1 MSETACDAALNAESP
16 SEEVRLRSELRPY
29 QLFMFGLGIYVLM
42 ALAAQTL
49 LPISESTGAILD
61 HLDNLVCLIFFADF
75 FINLYLAPSK
85 LRYLKWGWIDLVSS
99 IPMVDAL
106 RAGRIARMIRIM
118 RAFRGIRSARFV
130 AEHLVRCRADG
141 AFFGVALLSI
151 LLVLFSSIA
160 ILQVETQPESNI
172 RSPQDALWWAYAT
185 ITTVGYGDKYPVTS
199 EGRLIAAVL
208 MTAGVG
214 LFGSFTG
221 LIASW
226 VLSPGR
232 KDQEQDSELARLRE
246 QIEAIGRR
254 LAPGSGRSPDRATDA
269 DRSSPEPIETFRR
282 APRRGQESRAES
294 EEFWAD
300 ADAADGSDAQRLA
313 QIVAA
318 WPALTAEAKTRIV
331 AAVSSHQDAA

>member
-1 MSETACDAALNAESP
+1 MPDTDFESACEPTGDQND
-16 SEEVRLRSELRPY
+16 RLHSELGPY
-29 QLFMFGLGIYVLM
+29 QLFMFGLGIYVLF

-49 LPISESTGAILD
+49 LPLSESTSAILD
-61 HLDNLVCLIFFADF
+61 HIDNLVCLIFFADF

-85 LRYLKWGWIDLVSS
+85 LQYLKWGWIDLISS

-106 RAGRIARMIRIM
+106 RAGRIARMIRIL

-160 ILQVETQPESNI
+160 ILQVENAPESNI
-172 RSPQDALWWAYAT
+172 HSPQDALWWAYAT
-185 ITTVGYGDKYPVTS
+185 ITTVGYGDKYPVTP

-226 VLSPGR
+226 VLKPTQ
-232 KDQEQDSELARLRE
+232 KDTEQDSELTRLSE
-246 QIEAIGRR
+246 QVAAMERRIAIKPSG
-254 LAPGSGRSPDRATDA
+254 AWPG
-269 DRSSPEPIETFRR
+269 
-282 APRRGQESRAES
+282 
-294 EEFWAD
+294 
-300 ADAADGSDAQRLA
+300 DAADSERLA

-318 WPALTAEAKTRIV
+318 WPALPADAKARIL
-331 AAVSSHQDAA
+331 ADAVGHRADAA

>member
-1 MSETACDAALNAESP
+1 
-16 SEEVRLRSELRPY
+16 
-29 QLFMFGLGIYVLM
+29 MFGLGIYVLI
-42 ALAAQTL
+42 ALAVQTL
-49 LPISESTGAILD
+49 LPLSESTSAILD
-61 HLDNLVCLIFFADF
+61 HVDNLVCLIFFADF

-85 LRYLKWGWIDLVSS
+85 LQYLKWGWIDLVSS

-106 RAGRIARMIRIM
+106 RAGRIARMIRIL

-160 ILQVETQPESNI
+160 ILQVENAPESNI
-172 RSPQDALWWAYAT
+172 HSSQDALWWAYAT
-185 ITTVGYGDKYPVTS
+185 ITTVGYGDKYPVTP

-226 VLSPGR
+226 VLKPTR
-232 KDQEQDSELARLRE
+232 KDTDQDLELTRLRE
-246 QIEAIGRR
+246 QVVAIEQR
-254 LAPGSGRSPDRATDA
+254 LVPAPPGPQASG
-269 DRSSPEPIETFRR
+269 
-282 APRRGQESRAES
+282 
-294 EEFWAD
+294 
-300 ADAADGSDAQRLA
+300 AADSDQLS
-313 QIVAA
+313 QLIAA
-318 WPALTAEAKTRIV
+318 WPALPADAKARIL
-331 AAVSSHQDAA
+331 AAAASHRADAA

>member
-1 MSETACDAALNAESP
+1 MSEIACAAAPAELTGDQND
-16 SEEVRLRSELRPY
+16 RLRSELGPY
-29 QLFMFGLGIYVLM
+29 QLFMFGLGIYVLI

-49 LPISESTGAILD
+49 LPLSESTSAILD
-61 HLDNLVCLIFFADF
+61 HIDNLVCLIFFADF

-85 LRYLKWGWIDLVSS
+85 LQYLKWGWIDLVSS

-106 RAGRIARMIRIM
+106 RAGRIARMIRIL

-160 ILQVETQPESNI
+160 ILQVETAPESNI
-172 RSPQDALWWAYAT
+172 HSPQDALWWAYAT
-185 ITTVGYGDKYPVTS
+185 ITTVGYGDKYPVTP

-226 VLSPGR
+226 VLKPTR
-232 KDQEQDSELARLRE
+232 KDTEQDSELSRLRE
-246 QIEAIGRR
+246 QVAAIERR
-254 LAPGSGRSPDRATDA
+254 IVLGPT
-269 DRSSPEPIETFRR
+269 
-282 APRRGQESRAES
+282 GQRPS
-294 EEFWAD
+294 
-300 ADAADGSDAQRLA
+300 DAADSERLA

-318 WPALTAEAKTRIV
+318 WPALPADAKTQIL
-331 AAVSSHQDAA
+331 AAAASHRADAA

>member
-1 MSETACDAALNAESP
+1 MSETVLGTACEPTGDQNE
-16 SEEVRLRSELRPY
+16 RLHSELGPY
-29 QLFMFGLGIYVLM
+29 QLFMFGLGIYVLI

-49 LPISESTGAILD
+49 LSLGESTSAVLD
-61 HLDNLVCLIFFADF
+61 HIDNLVCLIFFADF

-85 LRYLKWGWIDLVSS
+85 LQYLKWGWIDLVSS
-99 IPMVDAL
+99 IPMIDAL
-106 RAGRIARMIRIM
+106 RAGRIARIVRIL

-130 AEHLVRCRADG
+130 AEYLVRYRADG

-160 ILQVETQPESNI
+160 ILQVENAPESNI
-172 RSPQDALWWAYAT
+172 HSPQDALWWAYAT
-185 ITTVGYGDKYPVTS
+185 ITTVGYGDKYPVTP

-226 VLSPGR
+226 VLKPSR
-232 KDQEQDSELARLRE
+232 KDTEQDSELAQLRE
-246 QIEAIGRR
+246 QIAAIERR
-254 LAPGSGRSPDRATDA
+254 LAPGLSGERVSHVSD
-269 DRSSPEPIETFRR
+269 
-282 APRRGQESRAES
+282 S
-294 EEFWAD
+294 E
-300 ADAADGSDAQRLA
+300 RLA

-318 WPALTAEAKTRIV
+318 WPTLPADAKTQIV
-331 AAVSSHQDAA
+331 AAAANHLTDAA